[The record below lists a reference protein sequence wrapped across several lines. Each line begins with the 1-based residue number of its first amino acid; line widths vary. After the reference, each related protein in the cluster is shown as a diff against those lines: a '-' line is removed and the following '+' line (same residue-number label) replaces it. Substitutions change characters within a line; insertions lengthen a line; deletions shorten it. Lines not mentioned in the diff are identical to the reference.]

1 VRLKIYRGMASL
13 EAMKAGGGKRYFTES
28 KDIKVAQGVSGYVQ
42 DRGTMADLVAYLS
55 QGLRL
60 ALQDLGTRSVKVLHE
75 EVESGKVRFELR
87 SPSAQR
93 EGGVHDLYAYTQP
106 DAYSNRGT

>member
-1 VRLKIYRGMASL
+1 
-13 EAMKAGGGKRYFTES
+13 
-28 KDIKVAQGVSGYVQ
+28 
-42 DRGTMADLVAYLS
+42 MADLVAYLA

-60 ALQDLGTRSVKVLHE
+60 ALQDLGVRSVKALHE
-75 EVESGKVRFELR
+75 GAAGGTVRFELR

-106 DAYSNRGT
+106 DAYSNRQ